1 MVGRVFTP
9 RTIGHGI
16 AKWHNQSAGRYRGG
30 VMQAIDKDAQRFF
43 AAHLALAG
51 LVVLVLATS
60 IASPAFL
67 QVGNLLNILRQ
78 TSVNAIMATGM
89 TFVIL
94 TAGIDLSVGAV
105 LAFTGAVAATMVAG
119 GFGLGAALSTTLL
132 LGAGLGALSGLA
144 VVVGSVQPFIATL
157 VSMTVLRG
165 A

>member
-1 MVGRVFTP
+1 
-9 RTIGHGI
+9 
-16 AKWHNQSAGRYRGG
+16 
-30 VMQAIDKDAQRFF
+30 MQAIVKDAQRFF

-105 LAFTGAVAATMVAG
+105 LAFTGAVAATMVRGRLWAG
-119 GFGLGAALSTTLL
+119 
-132 LGAGLGALSGLA
+132 
-144 VVVGSVQPFIATL
+144 
-157 VSMTVLRG
+157 RG
-165 A
+165 AFNDASVGRWSGGPVRFGRRCG